1 MDALRRSATQQS
13 LAKTFSRPLWFVL
26 AAVFLFEA
34 WLWDAVGGLLKRI
47 AAAIP
52 FESLK
57 QALVRAID
65 ALPAPLVLLVFLIP
79 VAVIE
84 PFKIVGLWLIAHRHF
99 VYGIGA
105 FVAAK
110 VFGVGVA
117 AFLFDATRSKL
128 LSMEWFARFYAW
140 VMRIRA
146 RAHDLIEPYKQRIR
160 EALAPF
166 ARRLS
171 ELLGAAAANGGL
183 GRKLALLRARAR
195 RLRGLT

>member
-1 MDALRRSATQQS
+1 MQQGFT
-13 LAKTFSRPLWFVL
+13 KTFSRPLWFVL

-34 WLWDAVGGLLKRI
+34 WLWDAVGGLLKRL
-47 AAAIP
+47 AAAIA

-57 QALVRAID
+57 RALVGAVD

-84 PFKIVGLWLIAHRHF
+84 PFKIVGVWLIAHHHF

-110 VFGVGVA
+110 VLGVGVA
-117 AFLFDATRSKL
+117 AFLFDATRGKL
-128 LSMEWFARFYAW
+128 LSMAWFARFYAF

-160 EALAPF
+160 EALEPF
-166 ARRLS
+166 ARRLR
-171 ELLGAAAANGGL
+171 ELFATATANGGL

-195 RLRGLT
+195 RLRDLT

>member
-1 MDALRRSATQQS
+1 MDALRRSATRQG
-13 LAKTFSRPLWFVL
+13 LAKTLGRPLWFVL
-26 AAVFLFEA
+26 AAAFLFEA
-34 WLWDAVGGLLKRI
+34 WLWDAVGGLLKRL
-47 AAAIP
+47 AAAIA

-57 QALVRAID
+57 RTLIRAIN

-79 VAVIE
+79 VALIE
-84 PFKIVGLWLIAHRHF
+84 PFKIAGLWLIAHHHF

-128 LSMEWFARFYAW
+128 LSMQWFAQFYAW
-140 VMRIRA
+140 VMRIRT
-146 RAHDLIEPYKQRIR
+146 RAHEIIEPYKQRVR

-166 ARRLS
+166 RRRLG
-171 ELLGAAAANGGL
+171 ELLAAAANGGL
-183 GRKLALLRARAR
+183 RRKFALLRSRAR
-195 RLRGLT
+195 RLRDLT

>member
-1 MDALRRSATQQS
+1 MQQG
-13 LAKTFSRPLWFVL
+13 LMKTLSRPLWFVL
-26 AAVFLFEA
+26 AAIFLFEA
-34 WLWDAVGGLLKRI
+34 WLWDAVGGLLKRL
-47 AAAIP
+47 AAAIA

-57 QALVRAID
+57 QALAHAVD
-65 ALPAPLVLLVFLIP
+65 ALPAPVVLLAFLIP
-79 VAVIE
+79 IAVIE
-84 PFKIVGLWLIAHRHF
+84 PFKIVGVWLIAHHHF

-110 VFGVGVA
+110 LLGLGVA
-117 AFLFDATRSKL
+117 AFLFDATRNKL
-128 LSMEWFARFYAW
+128 LSMAWFARFYAW

-146 RAHDLIEPYKQRIR
+146 RAHDLVEPYKQRIR

-166 ARRLS
+166 VRQLRVLF
-171 ELLGAAAANGGL
+171 AAVAANGGL